1 MVATMLLTG
10 WMPGDVPNVKA
21 PCGPRVLTGSDG
33 VASERDISDPEVE
46 RETREASTER
56 PFVEGFAQFLEMART
71 TSPVSEELMAG
82 DPRQVVLHGR
92 GVDMPRIASQVDGET
107 TAGAQRERPSALD
120 VPQSGANG
128 GAMHLTTDAEGALQK
143 SDGFALSPLM
153 YAIASADQ
161 RDSARKPALPP
172 DPEPTRGAS
181 AEVGNGTADVGD
193 ADAQRAGP
201 AEGRAA
207 GSVSTTLA
215 TASPE
220 IQGTRRNGRDGN
232 ATGTVNESRG
242 AASAPV
248 AATTADMPALLATP
262 SATGTRAAA
271 PVSVAS
277 WGPQLV
283 TSLGHRVSVQMG
295 SGVEQTVIR
304 LDPASMGAL
313 QIAVRHQGGALQV
326 HLMASNEEVA
336 RQLQAAGDAMRQELA
351 QKHQGE
357 VSVVV
362 RHDSAFGQ
370 AGQAGHGA
378 RREAREN
385 DKRPGRALAEVSSED
400 DGMWFRLDNVL
411 VG

>member
-1 MVATMLLTG
+1 M
-10 WMPGDVPNVKA
+10 PNVKA

-33 VASERDISDPEVE
+33 VALAQDIPDQEVE
-46 RETREASTER
+46 GETREASTER
-56 PFVEGFAQFLEMART
+56 PVVEGFAQFLEMAHT
-71 TSPVSEELMAG
+71 TSQVGDDLMTD

-92 GVDMPRIASQVDGET
+92 GVDMPHIASQVDGET
-107 TAGAQRERPSALD
+107 TAGGQRERPSALD
-120 VPQSGANG
+120 ALQSSANG
-128 GAMHLTTDAEGALQK
+128 GAMHLATDAEGAPQK

-153 YAIASADQ
+153 YAIASAGQ
-161 RDSARKPALPP
+161 RDSTRKPALPP
-172 DPEPTRGAS
+172 DPEPVRGGS

-201 AEGRAA
+201 AGGSAA

-220 IQGTRRNGRDGN
+220 VQGTSRNGREGS
-232 ATGTVNESRG
+232 ATGTANESRG

-248 AATTADMPALLATP
+248 ATTTADMPALLATP
-262 SATGTRAAA
+262 FATGTRAAV

-313 QIAVRHQGGALQV
+313 QIAVRHQGGTLQV
-326 HLMASNEEVA
+326 HLMASNEDVA
-336 RQLQAAGDAMRQELA
+336 RQLQAASDAMRQELA

-357 VSVVV
+357 VSVAV

-400 DGMWFRLDNVL
+400 DGMWFRLGNVL
-411 VG
+411 TG